1 MYYETAE
8 ITPAQA
14 AAPAVTADTLLPYC
28 YPATDSCEYVLTCCD
43 YKVLD

>member
-8 ITPAQA
+8 ITPAQRC
-14 AAPAVTADTLLPYC
+14 DTLLPYC